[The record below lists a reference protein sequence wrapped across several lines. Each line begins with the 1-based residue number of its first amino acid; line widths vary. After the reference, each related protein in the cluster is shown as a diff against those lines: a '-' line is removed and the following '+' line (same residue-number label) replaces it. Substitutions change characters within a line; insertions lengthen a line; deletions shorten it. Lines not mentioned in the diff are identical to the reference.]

1 MTIRFENIPSELRER
16 QQWVLWTQITR
27 DDKPTKV
34 PFQIGGKP
42 AKADDPST
50 WNTFENVISA
60 YHRGGYTGIGYEF
73 SADDEF
79 CGVDLDG
86 CYDPIAKKCAD
97 WAREI
102 IALLGTYAEMSPSQ
116 TGVKLFLRAKSPFAR
131 GRKCELPDMPRV
143 SDKTP
148 AIEVYDHGRYFA
160 VTGWLL
166 AGQSRICE
174 ARQDQLDEIVAK
186 YFANEPTSDH
196 EAPTL
201 DFRSEGAIIERARK
215 YIAKIPPAVSGQ
227 NGHGQTFHVACVL
240 VCGFCLSEA
249 DAMTLMRE
257 YNGTC
262 QPAWSERELEH
273 KVRSAAKQPGE
284 RGYLRTTSPS
294 RWQSIQ
300 VPTYDES
307 APSAGPRITTLAD
320 AARSY
325 LDSLQTGQSL
335 IETGIGDLDYALGGG
350 IERGEL
356 VIFAAR
362 PSHGKSAVALQC
374 VHAWTNQGMPCAIIS
389 EEMSAIALGKR
400 TLQFLTAA
408 PQEHWRGLSD
418 QLGREIDAYAATR
431 APAIVLEGC
440 GDASTA
446 VASIEAAIARHK
458 VECVVVDYAQLLRGT
473 GKTRYEQMTQVSV
486 TLRQLASKHRL
497 IVLALCQMNRD
508 IESRSTFKPTMSD
521 IRETGQFEQDA
532 DVIVFLCWP
541 YRIDQTAPQS
551 RYQFFVEKNRNRPIN
566 QRMVD
571 CSFNPSRQTV
581 SAPQVE
587 CPFEQ
592 EQPAWQQQ

>member
-1 MTIRFENIPSELRER
+1 VKIVRLPGLADGEDIHDFLVRRRE
-16 QQWVLWTQITR
+16 
-27 DDKPTKV
+27 D
-34 PFQIGGKP
+34 G
-42 AKADDPST
+42 KADGEIRAEVEALAAVAT
-50 WNTFENVISA
+50 N
-60 YHRGGYTGIGYEF
+60 
-73 SADDEF
+73 
-79 CGVDLDG
+79 
-86 CYDPIAKKCAD
+86 AKPV
-97 WAREI
+97 E
-102 IALLGTYAEMSPSQ
+102 T
-116 TGVKLFLRAKSPFAR
+116 
-131 GRKCELPDMPRV
+131 
-143 SDKTP
+143 
-148 AIEVYDHGRYFA
+148 
-160 VTGWLL
+160 
-166 AGQSRICE
+166 
-174 ARQDQLDEIVAK
+174 
-186 YFANEPTSDH
+186 
-196 EAPTL
+196 
-201 DFRSEGAIIERARK
+201 
-215 YIAKIPPAVSGQ
+215 
-227 NGHGQTFHVACVL
+227 
-240 VCGFCLSEA
+240 
-249 DAMTLMRE
+249 
-257 YNGTC
+257 
-262 QPAWSERELEH
+262 
-273 KVRSAAKQPGE
+273 
-284 RGYLRTTSPS
+284 
-294 RWQSIQ
+294 
-300 VPTYDES
+300 
-307 APSAGPRITTLAD
+307 PSAGPRITTLAD

-325 LDSLQTGQSL
+325 LDSLRTGQSL

-350 IERGEL
+350 IEPGEL

-374 VHAWTNQGMPCAIIS
+374 VHAWTRQGMPCAIIS

-400 TLQFLTAA
+400 TLQFVTAA

-440 GDASTA
+440 GDAATA
-446 VASIEAAIARHK
+446 AASIEAAIARHK